1 MKITGKS
8 GYLCF
13 FNQRKS
19 LNMKSLRLFC
29 QTSFVALILIT
40 GGCNLT
46 SSDPSSAPLET
57 TTADTIKSVFSN
69 HTSTDTPLEKRLREQ
84 GLVDIAQMDSSIAVR
99 LVYAT
104 PYNFVGK
111 RLYTGL
117 NKAFILPQAAQML
130 LDAKQRLKALRPDLN
145 LLVYDAARPL
155 SVQQQMWDMVKG
167 TEMRDFVANPNN
179 GPGMHNFGAAID
191 LTLMDCTGQPL
202 PMGSGFDYFGDESRT
217 TDEQTLV
224 DEGRITPRELENRL
238 LLRRVMTEA
247 GFTTITEEWWHF
259 NIMPTEKARKILT
272 PIE

>member
-8 GYLCF
+8 GYLCVHNHENLAHESF
-13 FNQRKS
+13 
-19 LNMKSLRLFC
+19 RLFC
-29 QTSFVALILIT
+29 KTGLAALVLII

-46 SSDPSSAPLET
+46 SPNPSTASLET

-117 NKAFILPQAAQML
+117 NKAFMLPQAAQML

-155 SVQQQMWDMVKG
+155 SVQQQMWG
-167 TEMRDFVANPNN
+167 YGQRDRNARFVANPNN
-179 GPGMHNFGAAID
+179 GPGMHNFGAAVD

-202 PMGSGFDYFGDESRT
+202 PMG
-217 TDEQTLV
+217 V
-224 DEGRITPRELENRL
+224 RIRL
-238 LLRRVMTEA
+238 FRRRVPHDRRTRLSSTRAASPPENSKT
-247 GFTTITEEWWHF
+247 GCCCGES
-259 NIMPTEKARKILT
+259 
-272 PIE
+272 